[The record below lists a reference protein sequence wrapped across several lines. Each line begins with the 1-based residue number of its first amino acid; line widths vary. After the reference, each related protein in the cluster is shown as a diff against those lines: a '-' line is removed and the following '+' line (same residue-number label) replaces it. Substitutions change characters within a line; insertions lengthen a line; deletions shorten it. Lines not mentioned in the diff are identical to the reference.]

1 VRVRTQAEVAA
12 SAFPTD
18 VTDPFT
24 FPRGFE
30 SWARRSAPM
39 RTGSVI
45 LHVVSDAPPGQ
56 SQATRQLAEL
66 AQDECIRLLALTR
79 FGRLAVSPPD
89 WRTPPIIRPITYV
102 FDRSSQS
109 IVFRSARGSKFTAL
123 LLSGQAAFEIDG
135 TDPEA
140 ETGWSVIVQGPI
152 EEIINTAELH
162 RLERLELRPWAPGD
176 KPHWIRI
183 RANVVSGRRIA
194 P

>member
-1 VRVRTQAEVAA
+1 MVPLFSRT
-12 SAFPTD
+12 D
-18 VTDPFT
+18 L
-24 FPRGFE
+24 
-30 SWARRSAPM
+30 
-39 RTGSVI
+39 GSVRRY
-45 LHVVSDAPPGQ
+45 LNVVPDAQ
-56 SQATRQLAEL
+56 SQATGQLVEL
-66 AQDECIRLLALTR
+66 ERDECVQLLALTR

-89 WRTPPIIRPITYV
+89 WRTPPVIRPVTYV

-135 TDPEA
+135 IEPAA

-152 EEIINTAELH
+152 EEITNTAEIH
-162 RLERLELRPWAPGD
+162 RIERLELHPWAAGE

-183 RANVVSGRRIA
+183 RASVVSGRRIA